1 LRTLLPAAL
10 AAALLACGTGTSDLE
25 ERIPVQPGGLLE
37 VDLYMGEG
45 LRPDKGSLEVTS
57 HDANEVRIAADASG
71 WGASGVNFRVEHD
84 SSTVRLYGRV
94 TGALSWLFGGPQL
107 AVRIWVPREFSLD
120 LRTSAGP
127 VRIDDVSGRIRAR
140 AADAPIEV
148 SAAAGSLRL
157 RTNRGDVRVS
167 EVEGDVDVRASAG
180 HLELSWI
187 TGDVT
192 ARTGRGEISADH
204 VSGLLTL
211 ASGRGGIEIRDVK
224 GPATAKT
231 ESGGILASFSGAP
244 AGELET
250 SRGSVRVVVPADAGA
265 DLEAI
270 SRRGSVELA
279 PELLLEGT
287 RNEAHVVGRL
297 GPGGAPLRLYTAH
310 GSVYLSRR

>member
-1 LRTLLPAAL
+1 MRTLLLAAL
-10 AAALLACGTGTSDLE
+10 ATALLACGAGANDLE
-25 ERIPVQPGGLLE
+25 ERIPVRPGGLLE

-57 HDANEVRIAADASG
+57 HDANEVRIVADASG

-84 SSTVRLYGRV
+84 ASTVRLYGRV

-107 AVRIWVPREFSLD
+107 AVRVWVPREFSLD

-127 VRIDDVSGRIRAR
+127 VRIDDVNGRIRAR

-148 SAAAGSLRL
+148 STAAGSLRL

-180 HLELSWI
+180 SLELSWI
-187 TGDVT
+187 TGDVA
-192 ARTGRGEISADH
+192 ARTGQGQIVADH
-204 VSGLLTL
+204 VSGSLTL
-211 ASGRGGIEIRDVK
+211 ASGDGGIEIREVE

-231 ESGGILASFSGAP
+231 ERGGILASFVGAP

-250 SRGSVRVVVPADAGA
+250 SRGSVRVVVPAAAGA
-265 DLEAI
+265 ELEAV

-279 PELLLEGT
+279 PGLPLDGT
-287 RNEAHVVGRL
+287 RDEAHVVGKL
-297 GPGGAPLRLYTAH
+297 GSGGAPLRLYTAR
-310 GSVYLSRR
+310 GSVHLSRR